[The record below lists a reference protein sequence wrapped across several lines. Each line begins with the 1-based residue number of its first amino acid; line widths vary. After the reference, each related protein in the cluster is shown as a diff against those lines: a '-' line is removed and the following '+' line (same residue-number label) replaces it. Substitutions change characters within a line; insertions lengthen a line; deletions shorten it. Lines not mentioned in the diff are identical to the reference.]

1 LHLPNFSY
9 LRLPVCIQA
18 QTVSSGDV
26 TTICSYQKAYASKIQ
41 NKITAQV
48 KDAIL
53 EAFTIVGGEDYL
65 VKVAKNDPRT
75 FCTLLGK
82 VLPTQVE
89 AAAQGPI
96 TYQIITGVSEPD
108 EEPSWRTERNS
119 HASGDANGRAE
130 GN

>member
-1 LHLPNFSY
+1 MG
-9 LRLPVCIQA
+9 LRGPKPGRPRQGGRKKG
-18 QTVSSGDV
+18 TP
-26 TTICSYQKAYASKIQ
+26 

-82 VLPTQVE
+82 ILPMQVE
-89 AAAQGPI
+89 GDTQGSI
-96 TYQIITGVSEPD
+96 TYQIITGVPRPGDDDGPAIEASSSYTVEP
-108 EEPSWRTERNS
+108 NGKVIH
-119 HASGDANGRAE
+119 HAIGGANGQAG